1 MHMCYKL
8 LHVVS
13 PTIYP
18 IISHPSPLPLTPSP
32 SLSHPSSPPL
42 PLTQSVPYFFLFI
55 LLEAVVRALQH
66 KPLPRINDS
75 INSLSAGTI
84 LMLSEMCTAAVEM
97 VTYSWAYGTFQLV
110 ELPWDSVW
118 TWLLTFVGVDL
129 GYYWFHRMA
138 HGEGR
143 GGEERGRKGRGRK
156 ERGRKGR
163 GRKERGRKERGKKER
178 GRKERGRKERGRK
191 ERRREEAHASVFLA
205 EVNLFWAAHQAH
217 HSSEDYTLSTALR
230 QSAVQR
236 FNSWVRE

>member
-1 MHMCYKL
+1 VWSHE
-8 LHVVS
+8 
-13 PTIYP
+13 TIG
-18 IISHPSPLPLTPSP
+18 ISACDIPHPSPPPSHTPS
-32 SLSHPSSPPL
+32 PL

-66 KPLPRINDS
+66 KPLPRVNDS

-84 LMLSEMCTAAVEM
+84 LMLSQMCTAAVEM
-97 VTYSWAYGTFQLV
+97 VTYSWVYGTFQLV

-118 TWLLTFVGVDL
+118 TWLLTFLGVDL

-143 GGEERGRKGRGRK
+143 GGEERGRK
-156 ERGRKGR
+156 
-163 GRKERGRKERGKKER
+163 
-178 GRKERGRKERGRK
+178 ERGRK
-191 ERRREEAHASVFLA
+191 ERRREGEGGREREREEAHASVFLA